1 MVMELC
7 DGEMLSTITEER
19 GAVGAAYA
27 AELVSQVTK
36 ALQAAHALGIV
47 HRDLKPANIMVVHPR
62 PDQPVVKVLDFG
74 IAVSVHTQGLSPGD
88 RGRVFGTPAYMAP
101 EQAVG
106 GPIDHRADLYAVGAI
121 LYELLSGR
129 APFGGESAEEVLEQ
143 VRRRPPKPLKS
154 LVRDVPPELELLV
167 RRSLA
172 KDPAKRP
179 GSAREMERV
188 LAPFAHALH
197 QPVPHVD
204 HDSAPPL
211 PLVSRTSL
219 SEDETKSSQRARLQ
233 LVSESSI
240 PPRPTMIRP
249 GRSDRCGPT
258 PRLSRACCDACARAS
273 SARPWPWPCRADVPL
288 AARRRRGVPA
298 LEPSADAEPPPEVAK
313 YFVARFC
320 PSVSRSPFERSFLI
334 GSVRSL
340 VFVARSIAICS
351 TPCPGLSRTYV
362 EDALRGRLDFLGRA
376 LAAAAAY
383 ARARGTAT
391 APAQRAG
398 HCLSAEYLRYGFQGS
413 LPDQV
418 GQFGNEG
425 FNAISNLAVN
435 VIHDFRSF
443 FIPNLECQAR
453 VEGGIQSR
461 DDSTS
466 SECSGSR
473 ANESRQMARSSCPC
487 KIVGN
492 PAVRLRSRWT
502 GYSRRTCRSR
512 AQSLAYAGQG
522 TRIPITCSAATAI
535 VKHNPAQCLRVV
547 ISQFVRR

>member
-1 MVMELC
+1 MLAQKYRLHRLLGDGSAGEVWEAENTLVGRRVAVKILHRELALHPDIRARFMAEARAAGRIMHPNVAGVFDLGDEDGTPFMVMELC

-240 PPRPTMIRP
+240 PP
-249 GRSDRCGPT
+249 
-258 PRLSRACCDACARAS
+258 
-273 SARPWPWPCRADVPL
+273 
-288 AARRRRGVPA
+288 
-298 LEPSADAEPPPEVAK
+298 PPDDDQA
-313 YFVARFC
+313 
-320 PSVSRSPFERSFLI
+320 
-334 GSVRSL
+334 
-340 VFVARSIAICS
+340 
-351 TPCPGLSRTYV
+351 
-362 EDALRGRLDFLGRA
+362 
-376 LAAAAAY
+376 
-383 ARARGTAT
+383 
-391 APAQRAG
+391 
-398 HCLSAEYLRYGFQGS
+398 GS
-413 LPDQV
+413 L
-418 GQFGNEG
+418 
-425 FNAISNLAVN
+425 
-435 VIHDFRSF
+435 
-443 FIPNLECQAR
+443 
-453 VEGGIQSR
+453 
-461 DDSTS
+461 
-466 SECSGSR
+466 
-473 ANESRQMARSSCPC
+473 
-487 KIVGN
+487 
-492 PAVRLRSRWT
+492 
-502 GYSRRTCRSR
+502 
-512 AQSLAYAGQG
+512 
-522 TRIPITCSAATAI
+522 
-535 VKHNPAQCLRVV
+535 
-547 ISQFVRR
+547 